1 MASRAEGSS
10 KRTTEFYRYTLT
22 NFVGYPMTPEGVSSY
37 LKSLTCGNGKAK
49 FYQALRTLLLRLYCN
64 GHIQD
69 KVIDRIPMPKV
80 QRRLLPA
87 VSKEQLE
94 ILMNHCHCERDRALL
109 SFLWYSGTRLSEAA
123 NVKAQDCGSG
133 PHREH
138 WAARLSHLLSEHALW
153 ANDRQEI
160 GADS

>member
-10 KRTTEFYRYTLT
+10 KRTMEFYRYTLT
-22 NFVGYPMTPEGVSSY
+22 NFVGYPMTPEGLSSY

-49 FYQALRTLLLRLYCN
+49 FYQALRTLLLWLYRN

-94 ILMNHCHCERDRALL
+94 ILMNHCHCERDGALL

-123 NVKAQDCGSG
+123 NVKAQDCGGG
-133 PHREH
+133 PHR
-138 WAARLSHLLSEHALW
+138 
-153 ANDRQEI
+153 
-160 GADS
+160 